1 MIYYINHV
9 KDVIGNN
16 YLGIDLPITIVQP
29 YLNEL
34 KDILGEENY
43 NKFTE
48 QQIKRD
54 NGHHHITVINVMDYN
69 RLSKEMGFDK
79 FTKSLDLVFK
89 YPIDDLKLLGVGK
102 AIKNN
107 NISFFIVCKSEKL
120 EAVRKRFELKEHDF
134 HSTIGFLWKDV
145 FGVPKN
151 EVIKKKDKFLKLL
164 EIEFYKNENWNF
176 IKKIGNFD
184 LDIKQELIPVSITDT
199 NIKFMC
205 GKEYI
210 HVGYLEDGEK
220 FWVVSKYP
228 VDEELPRLSKNEINK
243 IFNRD

>member
-1 MIYYINHV
+1 MTYYITYL

-16 YLGIDLPITIVQP
+16 YIGIKIPNEVAQP
-29 YLNEL
+29 YLNFL
-34 KDILGEENY
+34 KEEIGEDNFNKYTEN
-43 NKFTE
+43 
-48 QQIKRD
+48 QQRRD
-54 NGHHHITVINVMDYN
+54 NGDYHITVVNVADYN
-69 RLSKEMGFDK
+69 RLSKEMGIDK
-79 FTKSLDLVFK
+79 FVNSLDNIFK
-89 YPIDDLKLLGVGK
+89 YEIDDLKMKGVGT
-102 AIKNN
+102 AVKNGN
-107 NISFFIVCKSEKL
+107 RSYFIVCDSDKL
-120 EAVRKRFELKEHDF
+120 EAVRCRYELNTHDF
-134 HSTIGFLWKDV
+134 HVTLGFSPRDV

-164 EIEFYKNENWNF
+164 EIEFHKNENWNF

-210 HVGYLEDGEK
+210 HVGYLEDSEK